1 MLYILLFFLDM
12 LKIINIFVK
21 VEILK
26 FVNMNVKLR
35 VLSAGV
41 LFFIGHSAMAQK
53 VKKDTASAKDIDEVV
68 VVGYVKKSAAQLT
81 GSSTTLKASDIDT
94 PSAISVDQA
103 LQGKVPGVVVNT
115 SSGSPGAFQDIRIR
129 GVGSFTASNSPL
141 FVIDGVPVV
150 NGNNAVNTN
159 MTTLSALASL
169 NNDDIESMT
178 VLKDAAST
186 AVYGARGS
194 NGVIVITTKRGKRG
208 KTKFNLST
216 TLGFQNEAYN
226 KINMLSGAQ
235 RLELLTEAVAHTLNS
250 TNDVALAR
258 IKSDNIGRF
267 NLWDGKEYDWRGLLT
282 NKNAGLYVVNFSA
295 TGGDDKSTFYT
306 SLGYNKTEPISI
318 GDPFE
323 RITGVFNYT
332 RKLTDKVNFETSI
345 NGSWLKQ
352 NPILEGGSFFSN
364 PYLTRF
370 MLTPWARPYN
380 DDGSYNI
387 DNFSRMTSIA
397 NTLYTQKNNIVW
409 NKQMRT
415 LINTKVD
422 YKILKNLTFTS
433 RLNID
438 YMFNDYKQYYN
449 RYHGDGRNTN
459 GSAERRNI
467 QNFNLASINQLN
479 FVERFGD
486 HRLDVSA
493 FFEYQKNQRDFLGAT
508 GQNFPTDGLSNLDN
522 ASANYTVGSNY
533 EDWKNASYFGVLNYS
548 FANKYILDATV
559 RREGS
564 SRFSPGKR
572 YGTFWS
578 VGAGWNIHKE
588 DFLPKFFNELKL
600 RASYGL
606 TGNSGVGLNS
616 YQPAIYYDAAYDGN
630 GGGYVKNY
638 GNENLTW
645 EKNKTFD
652 AGIDFSIWNSRI
664 SGSVD
669 YYNKKTYDLL
679 QDVPLSRTS
688 GFTVQSRNLGS
699 MRNSG
704 IEASLNV
711 QIINS
716 RDFSWSVFGS
726 IATVKNEILKLAP
739 SIDGKPIDINAG
751 SSYRKTEEGRP
762 FMSWFMPT
770 WAGVNA
776 QTGAPEWYLNG
787 IDGEKTS
794 DFNKAQRVFQG
805 TAIPKYTGGFGTNIS
820 YKNIFLNVNFYYSGG
835 HKIYEQ
841 YAQFYYN
848 TNSFSLGTYN
858 GREDLMNRW
867 QKPGDVTD
875 VPKLVYNGADNF
887 QNSSSRHLYKGD
899 FIRLKDVTLGY
910 NLPKGFIETLGL
922 TGLSLT
928 VRGTNLWTYIF
939 DKNLKFDPE
948 VTANGFSNMTTP
960 PVKSVMFGVNLQF

>member
-1 MLYILLFFLDM
+1 
-12 LKIINIFVK
+12 
-21 VEILK
+21 
-26 FVNMNVKLR
+26 MNVKLR

-415 LINTKVD
+415 
-422 YKILKNLTFTS
+422 
-433 RLNID
+433 
-438 YMFNDYKQYYN
+438 
-449 RYHGDGRNTN
+449 
-459 GSAERRNI
+459 
-467 QNFNLASINQLN
+467 
-479 FVERFGD
+479 
-486 HRLDVSA
+486 
-493 FFEYQKNQRDFLGAT
+493 
-508 GQNFPTDGLSNLDN
+508 
-522 ASANYTVGSNY
+522 
-533 EDWKNASYFGVLNYS
+533 
-548 FANKYILDATV
+548 
-559 RREGS
+559 
-564 SRFSPGKR
+564 
-572 YGTFWS
+572 
-578 VGAGWNIHKE
+578 
-588 DFLPKFFNELKL
+588 
-600 RASYGL
+600 
-606 TGNSGVGLNS
+606 
-616 YQPAIYYDAAYDGN
+616 
-630 GGGYVKNY
+630 
-638 GNENLTW
+638 
-645 EKNKTFD
+645 
-652 AGIDFSIWNSRI
+652 
-664 SGSVD
+664 
-669 YYNKKTYDLL
+669 
-679 QDVPLSRTS
+679 
-688 GFTVQSRNLGS
+688 
-699 MRNSG
+699 
-704 IEASLNV
+704 
-711 QIINS
+711 
-716 RDFSWSVFGS
+716 
-726 IATVKNEILKLAP
+726 
-739 SIDGKPIDINAG
+739 
-751 SSYRKTEEGRP
+751 
-762 FMSWFMPT
+762 
-770 WAGVNA
+770 
-776 QTGAPEWYLNG
+776 
-787 IDGEKTS
+787 
-794 DFNKAQRVFQG
+794 
-805 TAIPKYTGGFGTNIS
+805 
-820 YKNIFLNVNFYYSGG
+820 
-835 HKIYEQ
+835 
-841 YAQFYYN
+841 
-848 TNSFSLGTYN
+848 
-858 GREDLMNRW
+858 
-867 QKPGDVTD
+867 
-875 VPKLVYNGADNF
+875 
-887 QNSSSRHLYKGD
+887 
-899 FIRLKDVTLGY
+899 
-910 NLPKGFIETLGL
+910 
-922 TGLSLT
+922 
-928 VRGTNLWTYIF
+928 
-939 DKNLKFDPE
+939 
-948 VTANGFSNMTTP
+948 
-960 PVKSVMFGVNLQF
+960 

>member
-1 MLYILLFFLDM
+1 
-12 LKIINIFVK
+12 
-21 VEILK
+21 
-26 FVNMNVKLR
+26 MNVKLR

-68 VVGYVKKSAAQLT
+68 VVGYVKKSVAQLT
-81 GSSTTLKASDIDT
+81 GSSTTLKGSDIDT

-115 SSGSPGAFQDIRIR
+115 TSGSPGAFQDIRIR
-129 GVGSFTASNSPL
+129 GVGSFTASNAPL

-150 NGNNAVNTN
+150 NGNNAANTN
-159 MTTLSALASL
+159 VTTLSALASIS
-169 NNDDIESMT
+169 NDDIESMT

-208 KTKFNLST
+208 KTKFNLSST
-216 TLGFQNEAYN
+216 VGFQNEAYN
-226 KINMLSGAQ
+226 KMSMLSGAQ

-267 NLWDGKEYDWRGLLT
+267 NLWDGKEYDWTSLLT
-282 NKNAGLYVVNFSA
+282 RKNAGLYVVNLSA

-323 RITGVFNYT
+323 RITGAFNYT

-352 NPILEGGSFFSN
+352 NPLLEGGSFFSN
-364 PYLTRF
+364 PYLTRI
-370 MLTPWARPYN
+370 LITPWARPYN
-380 DDGSYNI
+380 ADGSYNI
-387 DNFSRMTSIA
+387 DNFSQMTSIA
-397 NTLYTQKNNIVW
+397 NTLYTQKNNILW
-409 NKQMRT
+409 NKQMRGMV
-415 LINTKVD
+415 NTKVD
-422 YKILKNLTFTS
+422 YKILKNLTYTT

-438 YMFNDYKQYYN
+438 YMFNDYKRYDN
-449 RYHGDGRNTN
+449 RYHGDGRNGN
-459 GSAERRNI
+459 GFADRRNT
-467 QNFNLASINQLN
+467 QNFNFASINQLN

-508 GQNFPTDGLSNLDN
+508 GQNFPTDGLTNLDN

-533 EDWKNASYFGVLNYS
+533 TDWKNASYFGVLNYS
-548 FANKYILDATV
+548 FANKYILDATI

-572 YGTFWS
+572 FGTFWS

-588 DFLPKFFNELKL
+588 NFAPKFFNELKL
-600 RASYGL
+600 RTSYGL
-606 TGNSGVGLNS
+606 TGNSGVDINS
-616 YQPAIYYDAAYDGN
+616 YQATLSYDVAYDGN
-630 GGGYVKNY
+630 GGSYVTNF
-638 GNENLTW
+638 GNPNLTW

-652 AGIDFSIWNSRI
+652 VGIDFSIWNSRI

-679 QDVPLSRTS
+679 QNVPLSRTT
-688 GFTVQSRNLGS
+688 GFTIQAQNVGS

-716 RDFSWSVFGS
+716 KDFSWSIFGS

-739 SIDGKPIDINAG
+739 SVNGVPIDLYAG
-751 SSYRKTEEGRP
+751 SVYKKSEEGRALH
-762 FMSWFMPT
+762 SWYMPT
-770 WAGVNA
+770 WAGVNT
-776 QTGAPEWYLNG
+776 QTGAPEWYING
-787 IDGEKTS
+787 VDGDKTS
-794 DFNKAQRVFQG
+794 DYNKAQRTFQG

-820 YKNIFLNVNFYYSGG
+820 YKNVFLNTSFYYSGG

-841 YAQFYYN
+841 FAQFYYR
-848 TNSFSLGTYN
+848 TNNFTLGTYN
-858 GREDLMNRW
+858 GSEDLMGRW

-875 VPKLVYNGADNF
+875 IPKLVYNGQDNF
-887 QNSSSRHLYKGD
+887 DATSSRHLYKGD

-910 NLPKGFIETLGL
+910 NLPKDFVSTIGL
-922 TGLSLT
+922 TGLTLT
-928 VRGTNLWTYIF
+928 VRGTNLWTYTF
-939 DKNLKFDPE
+939 DRNLKFDPE
-948 VTANGFSNMTTP
+948 VDVNGYSNLTTP